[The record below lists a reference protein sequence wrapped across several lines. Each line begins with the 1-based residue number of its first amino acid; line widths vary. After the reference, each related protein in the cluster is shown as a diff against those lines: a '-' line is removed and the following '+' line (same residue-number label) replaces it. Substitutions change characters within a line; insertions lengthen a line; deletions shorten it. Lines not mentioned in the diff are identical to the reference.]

1 MKKYFFFITI
11 LFSVNFYVFSAVE
24 NISIAD
30 GLIFTPNTTINLE
43 PLDEG
48 LNLDDFLISE
58 SPSIKL
64 ERSDENRLSLGLM
77 MNIKRKAY
85 LGEESNF
92 ETLPIIEAKYDNF
105 FIKPST
111 LDTISGYIGGYNF
124 YSDRQFVVSGIVEY
138 HLAEQDSKRLDSP
151 YNQFIKS

>member
-77 MNIKRKAY
+77 MNIKRKAIC
-85 LGEESNF
+85 GININMP
-92 ETLPIIEAKYDNF
+92 PIPGMIPCAIKLVKTPVGNWSLAKALNEAKVL
-105 FIKPST
+105 S
-111 LDTISGYIGGYNF
+111 
-124 YSDRQFVVSGIVEY
+124 
-138 HLAEQDSKRLDSP
+138 
-151 YNQFIKS
+151 IKSIGILDHSKMD